1 MVKNVENTHSIC
13 LLTYFSMALPKP
25 ETQGFNYQI
34 CHNKAFKN
42 FDAGD
47 LN

>member
-1 MVKNVENTHSIC
+1 
-13 LLTYFSMALPKP
+13 MALPKP